1 MSSGN
6 EMVNPAPHPQA
17 GPHAE
22 QSSVAALVFGAIGV
36 VFGDIGTSPLYTMK
50 ETFAGPHPLELDRLH
65 VLGVLSLIFW
75 AVTIIVSVKYV
86 IVIMRADNRGEGG
99 SLALLALLNRV
110 THGKP
115 GVAALVGMLGVFA
128 AALFY
133 GDSMI
138 TPAISV
144 LSAVEGLEVAAPQL
158 HPAVVPLTIAILIAL
173 FVIQSHGTAR
183 IGVFFGPVML
193 LWFSTLAVL
202 GILNIVQDPEV
213 LWALSPHYAAAFMIE
228 DGLTAFLALGAVVL
242 AVTGAEALYT
252 DMGHFGRLPIRLAWY
267 LLVLPALMLNY
278 FGQGALLL
286 THPDSIVNPFFHLG
300 PGWAGIPLVLLAT
313 TASVIASQAVISGA
327 FSVTRQ
333 AMHLGY
339 LPRMSIVHTSETE
352 IGQIYIPVLNWT
364 LAVFVVALVLGF
376 QTSTNLASAYGVAV
390 TGTMVID
397 TVLIALVMVL
407 LWQWPRRYTV
417 PLVVFFLIV
426 DLSFFIANSTKILH
440 GGWFPLTIGLVIFL
454 LLTTWNRGRALLK
467 AGFEQNA
474 IPEAEFF
481 KKVAEDVVRVP
492 GTAIFLANVSG
503 GVPLSLLNNL
513 KHNHVLHERVIL
525 LSVIIEEVPYVSHD
539 RRVRGIDLSCNC
551 NRVNLHYGYMQSP
564 NIPRTLREARYD
576 QLGFIYEPATVSYF
590 LSRKTVIPSA
600 KPGMPIWREKL
611 FAWMFRSSANPLEFF
626 CLPFDRVVELG
637 GQVEI

>member
-1 MSSGN
+1 MHSTDDPVKG
-6 EMVNPAPHPQA
+6 VAHAPM
-17 GPHAE
+17 GSHAR
-22 QSSVAALVFGAIGV
+22 QSSLSALFFGAIGV

-50 ETFAGPHPLELDRLH
+50 ETFAGPHPLALDRIH

-75 AVTIIVSVKYV
+75 AVTCIVSVKYV
-86 IVIMRADNRGEGG
+86 IIIMRADNRGEGG
-99 SLALLALLNRV
+99 SLALLALLHRAAAGRSGIV
-110 THGKP
+110 T
-115 GVAALVGMLGVFA
+115 LVGVLGIFA

-158 HPAVVPLTIAILIAL
+158 HYAVVPLTLAILIVL

-183 IGVFFGPVML
+183 IGVLFGPVMT
-193 LWFSTLAVL
+193 LWFTTLAVL
-202 GILNIVQDPEV
+202 GLMNIARAPDV
-213 LWALSPHYAAAFMIE
+213 LWALSPHYAVAFMLE
-228 DGLTAFLALGAVVL
+228 DGVLAFLALGSVVL

-286 THPDSIVNPFFHLG
+286 TQPDAITNPFYHLA
-300 PGWAGIPLVLLAT
+300 PSWAGMPMVLLAT

-333 AMHLGY
+333 AMQLGY
-339 LPRMSIVHTSETE
+339 LPRMSIVHTSERE

-364 LAVFVVALVLGF
+364 LGVFVMALVLGF
-376 QTSTNLASAYGVAV
+376 QTSSNLASAYGVAV

-397 TVLIALVMVL
+397 AVLIALVMFL
-407 LWQWPRRYTV
+407 LWQWPAAVTV
-417 PLVVFFLIV
+417 PLIAFFLII
-426 DLSFFIANSTKILH
+426 DLAFFAANSTKILH

-454 LLTTWNRGRALLK
+454 LLTTWNRGRTLLR
-467 AGFEQNA
+467 AGFERNA
-474 IPEAEFF
+474 IPEADFF
-481 KKVAEDVVRVP
+481 REVSKQVGRVP
-492 GTAIFLANVSG
+492 GTAIFLANVTG

-513 KHNHVLHERVIL
+513 KHNHILHERVVL
-525 LSVIIEEVPYVSHD
+525 LSVVIDEVPYVSHE
-539 RRVRGIDLSCNC
+539 RRIESFDLGNNC
-551 NRVNLHYGYMQSP
+551 HRLNLHYGYMQSP
-564 NIPRTLREARYD
+564 NIPKTLANARYD
-576 QLGFIYEPATVSYF
+576 QIGFVYDPTQISFF
-590 LSRKTVIPSA
+590 LSRKTVIPSS
-600 KPGMPIWREKL
+600 KPGMPLWREKL
-611 FAWMFRSSANPLEFF
+611 FAWMFRSSATPMEFF
-626 CLPFDRVVELG
+626 CLPYERVVELG

>member
-1 MSSGN
+1 
-6 EMVNPAPHPQA
+6 
-17 GPHAE
+17 
-22 QSSVAALVFGAIGV
+22 
-36 VFGDIGTSPLYTMK
+36 
-50 ETFAGPHPLELDRLH
+50 
-65 VLGVLSLIFW
+65 
-75 AVTIIVSVKYV
+75 
-86 IVIMRADNRGEGG
+86 
-99 SLALLALLNRV
+99 
-110 THGKP
+110 
-115 GVAALVGMLGVFA
+115 
-128 AALFY
+128 
-133 GDSMI
+133 MI

-158 HPAVVPLTIAILIAL
+158 HPAVVPLTMAILVAL

-202 GILNIVQDPEV
+202 GIMNIIQDPEV
-213 LWALSPHYAAAFMIE
+213 LWALSPHYAVAFMIE

-252 DMGHFGRLPIRLAWY
+252 DMGHFGRFPIRLAWY

-286 THPDSIVNPFFHLG
+286 THPDSIVNPFFHLA

-333 AMHLGY
+333 AMYLGY

-364 LAVFVVALVLGF
+364 LAGFVLALVLGF

-417 PLVVFFLIV
+417 PLVAFFLIV

-467 AGFEQNA
+467 DGFERNA

-481 KKVAEDVVRVP
+481 KKVAEDVTRVP
-492 GTAIFLANVSG
+492 GTAIFLANVTG

-513 KHNHVLHERVIL
+513 KHNHILHERVIL
-525 LSVIIEEVPYVSHD
+525 LSVIIEEVPYVSHE
-539 RRVRGIDLSCNC
+539 RRVEGIDLGCNC

-564 NIPRTLREARYD
+564 NIPQTLAEARYN

-590 LSRKTVIPSA
+590 LSRKTVIPSP